1 MSDQTAASRIGSIP
15 AGLEEPPRIWPPNP
29 QHPEI
34 PQTYDPRVSVQLE
47 RAARDR
53 ASGKPGSAARDDV
66 DNAVVDPK
74 LGAGP
79 QPQRKPAPEASGVDG
94 APERETVVTFNQQFA
109 SYFAGESAAFTPE
122 EAARLTDLGVVGEG
136 GEGGGPPAT
145 EAPVNVDVPHV
156 TQEDD
161 ALNCTMGNWQNV
173 PTGYAYQWQI
183 DAADVGTDSATHTVS
198 ADDAGKTATCTVT
211 ATNAIGSTAAP
222 PSNAVVIEAPTAD
235 RSTRSHRGTRR

>member
-53 ASGKPGSAARDDV
+53 PSGHPGSAARDDAEH
-66 DNAVVDPK
+66 AVVDPR

-79 QPQRKPAPEASGVDG
+79 QPQRPRAPVAYGVDG

-109 SYFAGESAAFTPE
+109 SYFAGETAAFTPE
-122 EAARLTDLGVVGEG
+122 EAARLADLGVVGEG
-136 GEGGGPPAT
+136 GEGGPPPT
-145 EAPVNVDVPHV
+145 EAPGNVDVPAV
-156 TQEDD
+156 TQDGD
-161 ALNCTMGNWQNV
+161 TLTCTMDSWSGV
-173 PTGYAYQWQI
+173 PTGYAYAWKL
-183 DAADVGTDSATHTVS
+183 DDADVGTDAATHTVTT
-198 ADDAGKTATCTVT
+198 DDAGKTATCVVT

-222 PSNAVVIEAPTAD
+222 PSVGVVVTDPGGAG
-235 RSTRSHRGTRR
+235 TRSHRGTRR